1 MRIFFTDRVDD
12 MLPSPLD
19 LHLRPFLLADVPA
32 FTAAVN
38 ASLDSLIP
46 WMAWA
51 HPDYQPHEAESWIRF
66 THWQRLREEAEEFA
80 IVDQHD
86 RLLGGA
92 GIRFARHPGD
102 TSAIGYWVRSDAQRQ
117 GIASRAVTALL
128 PLGFSRPET
137 QVIEILAAEE
147 NLPSRG
153 VAEKCGG
160 QFIGCRYGLIVLKEG
175 PVNTAIYHFQRPEAG

>member
-1 MRIFFTDRVDD
+1 MHA
-12 MLPSPLD
+12 SPLNIS
-19 LHLRPFLLADVPA
+19 LRPFLLSDVSA
-32 FTAAVN
+32 FTASVN

-46 WMAWA
+46 WMVWA
-51 HPDYQPHEAESWIRF
+51 HHDYQPHDAESWIRF
-66 THWQRLREEAEEFA
+66 THWQRMKEEAEEFA

-86 RLLGGA
+86 QLLGGA

-117 GIASRAVTALL
+117 GIASRAVAALL

-137 QVIEILAAEE
+137 RVIEILAAED
-147 NLPSRG
+147 NLASRG

-160 QFIGCRYGLIVLKEG
+160 QFIGCRYGLIVLEEG
-175 PVNTAIYHFQRPEAG
+175 PVNTAIYHFQRPDDG

>member
-1 MRIFFTDRVDD
+1 MHSS
-12 MLPSPLD
+12 SPAI
-19 LHLRPFLLADVPA
+19 HLRPFELSDVPG

-46 WMAWA
+46 WMIWA
-51 HPDYQPHEAESWIRF
+51 HHDYQPHDAESWIRF
-66 THWQRLREEAEEFA
+66 THWQRMKEEAEEFA

-86 RLLGGA
+86 QLLGGA

-117 GIASRAVTALL
+117 GIASRAVTKLL
-128 PLGFSRPET
+128 PMGFSRHDT
-137 QVIEILAAEE
+137 RVIEILAAED
-147 NLPSRG
+147 NLASRR

-160 QFIGCRYGLIVLKEG
+160 QFIGCRYGLIVLEGG
-175 PVNTAIYHFQRPEAG
+175 PVNTAIYHFQRPDAG

>member
-1 MRIFFTDRVDD
+1 

-32 FTAAVN
+32 FTAAIN

-117 GIASRAVTALL
+117 GIASRAVTTLL